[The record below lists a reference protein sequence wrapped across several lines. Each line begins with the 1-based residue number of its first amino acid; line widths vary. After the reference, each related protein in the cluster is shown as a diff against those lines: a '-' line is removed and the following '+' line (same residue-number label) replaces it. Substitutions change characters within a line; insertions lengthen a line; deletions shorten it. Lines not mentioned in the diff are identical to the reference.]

1 MQLGGL
7 HWSWRVSG
15 EVEDTF
21 ASQKRQEALDVG
33 GEVDGGEDEVRGR
46 DAIMEDP

>member
-1 MQLGGL
+1 MQLVGL

-15 EVEDTF
+15 EAEDTF
-21 ASQKRQEALDVG
+21 ASRKRQEALAPTTVAG
-33 GEVDGGEDEVRGR
+33 RGEEEVQGT

>member
-1 MQLGGL
+1 MRLGGL

-15 EVEDTF
+15 EAKDTF
-21 ASQKRQEALDVG
+21 ASQKRQEALDVQR
-33 GEVDGGEDEVRGR
+33 EADAGEDVVWGT

>member
-7 HWSWRVSG
+7 HWSCRVSG
-15 EVEDTF
+15 EAEDTF
-21 ASQKRQEALDVG
+21 ASRKRHEVLDMG
-33 GEVDGGEDEVRGR
+33 GEADGGEDEVRGR

>member
-7 HWSWRVSG
+7 PRPWSLSR
-15 EVEDTF
+15 EAQDTF
-21 ASQKRQEALDVG
+21 VSRKRQEALAPTTVAG
-33 GEVDGGEDEVRGR
+33 RGEEEVQGT